1 VTGFPETFVID
12 REGRVVAAF
21 KGAVDGEDTRPR
33 LLAAIEQALET

>member
-1 VTGFPETFVID
+1 VID

-21 KGAVDGEDTRPR
+21 KGGVDGEDTRPD